1 MRSLLA
7 LLLLLPGAVPLDAQ
21 TPAQP
26 APLAAPARADAVRG
40 WLAMENLH
48 AWCVVPF
55 DAKKRTPGERAA
67 MLQKLGFKRFAY
79 DWRPVHVPTFE
90 AEVVALK
97 ERGIELVAWWSPT
110 NPEDPLLPKILE
122 IFKRQGV
129 HPQLWLMGAGEPTH
143 GAEEQA
149 LRVDQ
154 EAGRV
159 ARIATRAKSFGCSVA
174 LYNHHGWFCQPDNQL
189 AVLAR
194 LRELGAPPVGMVY
207 NFSHSHAD
215 LDDFPAIWKRIQP
228 HVVAV
233 NITGVVRGGE
243 HKYMPPSQGDFELG
257 MLQVVLES
265 GWRGPVGL
273 IAEQGGDAEQ
283 TLSNNLRGLEWLK
296 KELVEP
302 GSGGPKPVFVAPT
315 PAR

>member
-1 MRSLLA
+1 MRLLLA
-7 LLLLLPGAVPLDAQ
+7 TLLLLTGAVLSC
-21 TPAQP
+21 AQP
-26 APLAAPARADAVRG
+26 PAPPPPATPPTRAGAVG
-40 WLAMENLH
+40 EWLAMENLH

-55 DAKKRTPGERAA
+55 DARKRTPAGRAA
-67 MLQKLGFKRFAY
+67 MLQELGFKRFAY

-97 ERGIELVAWWSPT
+97 EHGIELVAWWSPT

-129 HPQLWLMGAGEPTH
+129 HPQLWLMGAGEPVRD
-143 GAEEQA
+143 AEEQA
-149 LRVDQ
+149 RRIDQ

-159 ARIATRAKSFGCSVA
+159 ARIATLAKEAGCRVA

-189 AVLAR
+189 AVIAR

-207 NFSHSHAD
+207 NLSHSHAD

-228 HVVAV
+228 HVVAL

-243 HKYMPPSQGDFELG
+243 HQYMPPSQGDFELG
-257 MLQVVLES
+257 MMRVVFES

-273 IAEQGGDAEQ
+273 IAEQGGDARQ
-283 TLSNNLRGLEWLK
+283 TLANNLRGLDWLK

-302 GSGGPKPVFVAPT
+302 GSGGPKPNFTAPA
-315 PAR
+315 PAP